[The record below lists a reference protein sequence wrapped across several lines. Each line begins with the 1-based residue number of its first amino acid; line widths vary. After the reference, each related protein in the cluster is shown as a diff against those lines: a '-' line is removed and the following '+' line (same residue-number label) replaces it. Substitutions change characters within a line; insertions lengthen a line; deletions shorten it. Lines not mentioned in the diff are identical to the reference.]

1 MLFPCNQFGGQE
13 TKEGDQLKQS
23 IFELLRIEQMCNSGF
38 KIFQKKHVTGPEAI
52 ELFDYLENKDPLG
65 YNDIKWNFTKFL
77 ISRDGYLFKRFSTM
91 QEPMTMEED
100 IKYLIH
106 N

>member
-13 TKEGDQLKQS
+13 PKDGSELKNDIVDKLGIS
-23 IFELLRIEQMCNSGF
+23 EINCSGF
-38 KIFQKKHVTGPEAI
+38 KIFQKKPVTGPEAI
-52 ELFDYLENKDPLG
+52 SLFDYLQNKDPLG

-77 ISRDGYLFKRFSTM
+77 IDRDGYLFKRFSTM
-91 QEPMTMEED
+91 QEPETMEDD
-100 IKYLIH
+100 IGYLIK